1 MIVAVI
7 TTVTIAI
14 TTHFAF
20 GYLIWHLLEV
30 CFPCSQLSVL
40 WEHQTSKKG
49 THACPAANDK
59 TS

>member
-20 GYLIWHLLEV
+20 GHLIWHLLGV
-30 CFPCSQLSVL
+30 CFPCS
-40 WEHQTSKKG
+40 
-49 THACPAANDK
+49 
-59 TS
+59 